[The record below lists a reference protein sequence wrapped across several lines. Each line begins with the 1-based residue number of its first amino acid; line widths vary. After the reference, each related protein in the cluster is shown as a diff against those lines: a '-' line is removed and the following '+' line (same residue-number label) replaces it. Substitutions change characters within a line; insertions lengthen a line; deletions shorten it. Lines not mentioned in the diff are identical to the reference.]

1 MMSPASD
8 PPKLLILPKN
18 PSPEARICTLGHP
31 RTSNP
36 SRYYFDPE
44 KGIYEFTRIA
54 APKHVYRSWLIGG
67 KSPRIQSKDRSGS
80 LGTSIPSTPDVKT
93 GNSGAAPPNN
103 GFKDSGAKPISDG
116 YVLKN
121 AELLIATPIDYLFLL
136 LPSLANTTSAKSSS
150 KELFLSADDHI
161 EKLVD
166 KSEHLVQIS
175 SHGTARAAMEERMQ
189 AVCDSVDAGD
199 EKMYRLNDD
208 KLLDELVIK
217 AKKMVE
223 KGLPASMEERFIRK
237 ALDTPIMVVK
247 HEDSSVSET
256 NASQGDALPSGS
268 TSFDAADSQAST
280 ATSVSTTSVSTEVTI
295 PDDPASATENTE
307 LFHLLRIRT
316 ALSYMISAYIPP
328 TYATILYTMLG
339 SDKSPVNFKPLD
351 ERLASLAK
359 VRAEALAARSLG
371 DFSRKRSM
379 YEEDD
384 AVESRAEKKRLKED
398 EEKKKKAGET
408 RGLRDLKKV
417 DTKGMKKMS
426 DFFGKSI
433 AVKKR

>member
-1 MMSPASD
+1 MMSPASG
-8 PPKLLILPKN
+8 PPKLLILPEN
-18 PSPEARICTLGHP
+18 SSPEARVCTLGHP

-67 KSPRIQSKDRSGS
+67 KNPRIQNKDRNGD
-80 LGTSIPSTPDVKT
+80 LGASISTTPDSKIRHPE
-93 GNSGAAPPNN
+93 AAPPNDLEN
-103 GFKDSGAKPISDG
+103 SGAKPISDG

-136 LPSLANTTSAKSSS
+136 LPSLANTASAKSSS
-150 KELFLSADDHI
+150 KGLFLSVDDHI
-161 EKLVD
+161 ERLVD

-175 SHGTARAAMEERMQ
+175 SHGKARVAMEERMQ
-189 AVCDSVDAGD
+189 AVCDSVEAGD

-208 KLLDELVIK
+208 KLLDELVTK

-256 NASQGDALPSGS
+256 SASQGDALPSGS
-268 TSFDAADSQAST
+268 TSFDTEDSQTNTVTSVS
-280 ATSVSTTSVSTEVTI
+280 ATSVGTEVTI
-295 PDDPASATENTE
+295 PDDPASATGNTE
-307 LFHLLRIRT
+307 LLHLLRIRT
-316 ALSYMISAYIPP
+316 ALSYIISAYIPP
-328 TYATILYTMLG
+328 TCATILYTMLG

-408 RGLRDLKKV
+408 RGIRDLKKV

>member
-8 PPKLLILPKN
+8 PPKLLVLPEN

-67 KSPRIQSKDRSGS
+67 KSPRVQSKDRSGN
-80 LGTSIPSTPDVKT
+80 LGTSIPTTPGLKT
-93 GNSGAAPPNN
+93 GNSEVAPPNDS
-103 GFKDSGAKPISDG
+103 KDSGAKPISDG

-121 AELLIATPIDYLFLL
+121 SELLIATPIDYLFLL
-136 LPSLANTTSAKSSS
+136 LPSLANTASTKSSS
-150 KELFLSADDHI
+150 KGLFLSADDHI

-166 KSEHLVQIS
+166 KSGHLAQIS
-175 SHGTARAAMEERMQ
+175 GHGTARIAMEERIQ

-208 KLLDELVIK
+208 KLLDELVTK

-223 KGLPASMEERFIRK
+223 RGLPASMEERFIRK

-247 HEDSSVSET
+247 HEDRSVSET
-256 NASQGDALPSGS
+256 NAYQGDALPSGS
-268 TSFDAADSQAST
+268 TSFDTEDSQTST
-280 ATSVSTTSVSTEVTI
+280 ATSVSTASVNTEVTV
-295 PDDPASATENTE
+295 PDDPASATDNTE
-307 LFHLLRIRT
+307 LLHPLRIRT

-359 VRAEALAARSLG
+359 VRAKALAARSLG